1 VPPESHNQK
10 AQTAAAERRAI
21 LEVKELFKKEGMEI
35 ADNEIPTL
43 KLHTPGKPP
52 FPILMLLLTVPKD
65 IADMFTLIT
74 DGAAVTGIGLILLFI
89 GRAFATAFSA
99 IVALVLFLWLLGKI
113 NIFQKAG
120 VRWMGRKFAQ
130 WAMTRWL
137 GATVAETIAPAFPM
151 ATILVL
157 FAHYREN
164 KYIGLLLTAADKIG
178 RAFKGGKLKMK

>member
-1 VPPESHNQK
+1 MSPESHNQK

-21 LEVKELFKKEGMEI
+21 VEIKELFKKEGVEI

-43 KLHTPGKPP
+43 KLNTPGKPP

-65 IADMFTLIT
+65 IADAFTIIT
-74 DGAAVTGIGLILLFI
+74 DGAAVTGIGVILLFI

-99 IVALVLFLWLLGKI
+99 LVALVLFLWLLGKI
-113 NIFQKAG
+113 NGFQKFG
-120 VRWMGRKFAQ
+120 VRGLSTAFARWAMIRWMGAS
-130 WAMTRWL
+130 A
-137 GATVAETIAPAFPM
+137 AEFLLPLLPM

-164 KYIGLLLTAADKIG
+164 KFVKLILDGAEKIG
-178 RAFKGGKLKMK
+178 KAFKGGKLKMK

>member
-1 VPPESHNQK
+1 
-10 AQTAAAERRAI
+10 
-21 LEVKELFKKEGMEI
+21 MEI
-35 ADNEIPTL
+35 ADNEIPNL
-43 KLHTPGKPP
+43 KLHTPCKPP

-65 IADMFTLIT
+65 IADMLTLIT

-120 VRWMGRKFAQ
+120 A
-130 WAMTRWL
+130 RWL